1 MRPNLLVEEET
12 IAVFDTQHISS
23 NTRSKA
29 QPKLSHFDTVD
40 PFAVNQHNALQ
51 LTNDAEDNDS
61 GSDWEDNS
69 PSLAS
74 PEVVRLSSVA
84 TSRKSLSRKL
94 PPALTESLELL
105 ASFSVSGSPRPSE
118 TGTIITTIVPS
129 PNPQELSVTMPL
141 VPRKTSKDYTEAR
154 KFTLEVAPPV
164 NEEAAV
170 TTPPYRNVTVSS
182 RLGQP
187 YKGHKKSP
195 SGSSLTPRIASITSF
210 ASIRSS
216 RTTSSVASTS
226 LVTPSSSLRSYP
238 RQSGDHSDSSNSCG
252 IHRPGGSESVCGPWS
267 GSEELF
273 DEAGPSTNSKESRAE
288 RKARKALEAQVFN
301 VDIAPS
307 LRELYDASLLDVI
320 DEHGD
325 RVKFGDLVRG
335 KKTIVVFIRHCEWLS
350 QCYRVIADVLAVL
363 RVLPALR
370 AIC

>member
-1 MRPNLLVEEET
+1 MRANLLVEEET
-12 IAVFDTQHISS
+12 IAVFDTQHIIPH
-23 NTRSKA
+23 SKA
-29 QPKLSHFDTVD
+29 QSKLSHFNTVD

-51 LTNDAEDNDS
+51 LTNDEEDNES

-74 PEVVRLSSVA
+74 PEVIRLSSVA

-141 VPRKTSKDYTEAR
+141 NIMPRKTSKDYTEAR

-164 NEEAAV
+164 NEEAV
-170 TTPPYRNVTVSS
+170 TTPPYRNVNVSS
-182 RLGQP
+182 RLRQP

-273 DEAGPSTNSKESRAE
+273 DEAGPSTKTKESRAE

-335 KKTIVVFIRHCEWLS
+335 KKTIVVFIRHCECS
-350 QCYRVIADVLAVL
+350 G
-363 RVLPALR
+363 
-370 AIC
+370 